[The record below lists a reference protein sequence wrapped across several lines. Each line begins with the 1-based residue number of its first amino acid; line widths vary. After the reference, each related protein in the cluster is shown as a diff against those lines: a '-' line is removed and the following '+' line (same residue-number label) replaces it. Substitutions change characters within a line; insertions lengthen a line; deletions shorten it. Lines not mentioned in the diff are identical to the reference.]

1 MWFIFGWGH
10 DFMIAVRRTA
20 SVPGRISVL
29 IISVI
34 TMNVISIVDVP

>member
-1 MWFIFGWGH
+1 VWFIFGWGH